1 MRDILTFIL
10 IKIIVLKGYFD
21 LWRMHRNAHNARKKN
36 DRLLLKIIKQNQD
49 TVYGRK
55 YDFRNIRTVE
65 DYRNKVPFST
75 YEDYKEY
82 IDRMIMNGEQDLIT
96 THHIVDYARTSG
108 STGEFKYIPVSRA
121 EVKVHTAYTLTVMMA
136 LADKWSR
143 EKNGHPLKPGRGIF
157 TMPDAGFKLPNGKPC
172 SNIAQVSAER
182 LGFIF
187 PYLIVLPFP
196 KLFSYR
202 EIDLNYLY
210 LRLGLEDPN
219 LAFIF
224 SIFFSSVHD
233 LLMYLKENWKTL
245 TDDIEKG
252 TISDLARADVQV
264 KERLLK
270 YLKPNPQRAA
280 ELRQEM
286 DKGFDETIVSRIWP
300 NMSVI
305 YGIHNGVFEPFKK
318 SVRKLTKDIP
328 YDNSIYGS
336 SEGLI
341 AASDEF
347 NTDQRLLLSDSLYY
361 EFIPLDDENKIFS
374 LDELEKGKEYE
385 IVITNQAGLYRY
397 RIKDVIKVENYLYDC
412 PYISFSYRK
421 GSLLSVIGEKT
432 TEEHLKGVIET
443 IGEKADLEDIR
454 WTITI
459 DIDSRPPRYLLLLEN
474 EEGKDLCGY
483 SQIADETLKRLN
495 PKYASAE
502 DHLFLKQMKIVNQL
516 PGTHEAWKERML
528 KKGTAL
534 SQIKPVTLL
543 DNDEKKDFFLSRIQ
557 TDNSIYE
564 ALFQSITIQLENL
577 K

>member
-49 TVYGRK
+49 TAYGRK

-136 LADKWSR
+136 LADKWCR

-252 TISDLARADVQV
+252 AISDLARADVQV

-280 ELRQEM
+280 EL
-286 DKGFDETIVSRIWP
+286 
-300 NMSVI
+300 
-305 YGIHNGVFEPFKK
+305 
-318 SVRKLTKDIP
+318 
-328 YDNSIYGS
+328 
-336 SEGLI
+336 
-341 AASDEF
+341 SDEF

-474 EEGKDLCGY
+474 EEGKDLGGY

-557 TDNSIYE
+557 TDK
-564 ALFQSITIQLENL
+564 QL
-577 K
+577 